1 MKKNKTIL
9 CFDLDGVLCH
19 TKKNK
24 YKNSRPNLKAIKL
37 VNNLFDNGYY
47 IKIFTARYMGRNK

>member
-1 MKKNKTIL
+1 MSY
-9 CFDLDGVLCH
+9 
-19 TKKNK
+19 KKNK